1 VARSTTALSLC
12 LGANREKDGRQRGGC
27 RRTPMAEM
35 DIPNANADA
44 HNIGGCCCCTCSMAD
59 SVTA

>member
-12 LGANREKDGRQRGGC
+12 LGANREKDGRQCGGR

-44 HNIGGCCCCTCSMAD
+44 HNIGGRCCCTCSMAD
-59 SVTA
+59 NATA